1 MLDMDSP
8 RATNKSNIH
17 EVNQR
22 LYTYILNMYKY
33 YGKGYEYLELH
44 HKRLKQSEKHKTT
57 DELKKKSKQER
68 EVETQKMRN
77 KLGRWAVG
85 QSKQIFRYDA
95 TIFEEEDNRA
105 ASVKNIMYQHYGK
118 DDVEQVIEDQRVN
131 SVNQSLNERYGRDD
145 SQEVAINPFRLLP
158 EEQMNEELILQE
170 EQYEYN
176 EEENDGN
183 DDHDDY

>member
-1 MLDMDSP
+1 
-8 RATNKSNIH
+8 
-17 EVNQR
+17 
-22 LYTYILNMYKY
+22 
-33 YGKGYEYLELH
+33 
-44 HKRLKQSEKHKTT
+44 
-57 DELKKKSKQER
+57 
-68 EVETQKMRN
+68 MRN